1 MVQMAFSQELVDST
15 VVADT
20 TVADTIVADTVIAD
34 TIVADTVVAK
44 IDSLKTTQTIIP
56 DTSSSD
62 SAKIKPG
69 LHFFISVGAQ
79 FINFK
84 ENAKFQALLDTQ
96 FAKFYDDY
104 LADTDTTGK
113 MLPLR
118 QNFQPVNLAFPV
130 TAGIIWQFNDMHSL
144 GLGASFLYD
153 NESIVLT
160 DKYGATHNLKYTLQ
174 AFPVFAEYRLQIS
187 SNFISLKNGDYF
199 SMFLRYYWMIPPTK
213 ISSSWGNAVAD
224 FEPLGNG
231 LGVFLGYRF
240 WEWKGLN
247 VWGELGYLGLDVKSS
262 DKNGVLNSWNLGG
275 ISILIRAMI

>member
-20 TVADTIVADTVIAD
+20 TVADTIVADTVI
-34 TIVADTVVAK
+34 ADTVVAK

-96 FAKFYDDY
+96 FLEFNADY
-104 LADTDTTGK
+104 LADTTGY

-130 TAGIIWQFNDMHSL
+130 TAGIMWQFNDMHSL
-144 GLGASFLYD
+144 GIGASFLYD

-160 DKYGATHNLKYTLQ
+160 DKYGASHNLKYTLQ
-174 AFPVFAEYRLQIS
+174 AFPAFAEYRLQIS
-187 SNFISLKNGDYF
+187 PNFISMKNGDYF
-199 SMFLRYYWMIPPTK
+199 SLFLRYYWMIPPTK

-247 VWGELGYLGLDVKSS
+247 VWGELGYLSLDVKSS

-275 ISILIRAMI
+275 ISLLIRAML